1 MEEEDRERGRG
12 GGRHWKGGGR
22 VITSVCLEVKEINRR
37 LIGGYGSANDKSIAD
52 NASIVP

>member
-1 MEEEDRERGRG
+1 MEREDRERGRG
-12 GGRHWKGGGR
+12 GHWKGGGW
-22 VITSVCLEVKEINRR
+22 VITSVCLEVKEINQR

>member
-1 MEEEDRERGRG
+1 MEREDREQG
-12 GGRHWKGGGR
+12 GGERHWKGGSW
-22 VITSVCLEVKEINRR
+22 VITSVCLEVKEINQR